1 MGTDFKTRAHQL
13 LELAH
18 KAGLEAAEVYQMQTK
33 TQLACFDANHLKQ
46 IENREA
52 IGLALRIWN
61 QGKPGLAVA
70 KGNVALPQV
79 LEQAI
84 GLSELSPPQE
94 IQLPKHQL
102 CTPDLN
108 RGTPVPREQLVD
120 WGKSAIADILEQQE
134 LCSCSAEISC
144 ESEDVYLINSEGL
157 ECGYIDTTLRS
168 FLTTEWIRGH
178 DFLCI
183 EANQTQRDQ
192 IQIQPLIQRI
202 QQSLQW
208 SEKQIAPPKGVVPIL
223 FTPNASEVLWDTIQA
238 ALNGQK
244 VLEEISPWAYQKNEA
259 VLSSQLNLSQQPT
272 IGPYSCPFDDEGYP
286 SQDIHLVIDGKLN
299 QFFTDHKTSN
309 FLGSKST
316 GNGFRPHLHNYP
328 VPELINLIVAPGTET
343 FEELVE
349 ITRTS
354 PRRQVPMVKDGL
366 EFTQLGEFELSK
378 LTNNIL
384 FEENVFLLLL

>member
-108 RGTPVPREQLVD
+108 RGTSVPREQLVD
-120 WGKSAIADILEQQE
+120 WGKSAIINL
-134 LCSCSAEISC
+134 
-144 ESEDVYLINSEGL
+144 SETS
-157 ECGYIDTTLRS
+157 
-168 FLTTEWIRGH
+168 
-178 DFLCI
+178 
-183 EANQTQRDQ
+183 
-192 IQIQPLIQRI
+192 LIQGLTSTQKLRLTAKSKELLDSWPLSRLTKMAF
-202 QQSLQW
+202 QR
-208 SEKQIAPPKGVVPIL
+208 VPI
-223 FTPNASEVLWDTIQA
+223 FFLW
-238 ALNGQK
+238 
-244 VLEEISPWAYQKNEA
+244 E
-259 VLSSQLNLSQQPT
+259 
-272 IGPYSCPFDDEGYP
+272 
-286 SQDIHLVIDGKLN
+286 
-299 QFFTDHKTSN
+299 
-309 FLGSKST
+309 
-316 GNGFRPHLHNYP
+316 
-328 VPELINLIVAPGTET
+328 
-343 FEELVE
+343 
-349 ITRTS
+349 
-354 PRRQVPMVKDGL
+354 
-366 EFTQLGEFELSK
+366 
-378 LTNNIL
+378 
-384 FEENVFLLLL
+384 